1 MQPVGT
7 TGSRSFFMTKT
18 AESAAPRLTIGRLS
32 EKTGCHLE
40 TVRYYEKIGLLR
52 PPGRTASGHRVYGP
66 EAVNRLAFIRRAR
79 QLGFTLEQIR
89 TLLRL
94 VDGGH
99 YTCAQV
105 RAIALEHLD
114 DVRRKAAD
122 LRSIE
127 RSLSDMAAR
136 CVGGRVPRCA
146 VIDALFGKEL
156 PELPRRGARRSRSVF
171 SEKD

>member
-1 MQPVGT
+1 MST
-7 TGSRSFFMTKT
+7 TEPS
-18 AESAAPRLTIGRLS
+18 APRLTIGRLS
-32 EKTGCHLE
+32 KKTGCHLE

-52 PPGRTASGHRVYGP
+52 PPGRTAGGHRVYGA
-66 EAVNRLAFIRRAR
+66 EAVSRLAFIRRAR
-79 QLGFTLEQIR
+79 ELGFTLQQVR

-105 RAIALEHLD
+105 RTIALDHLD

-127 RSLSDMAAR
+127 RALADMAAR
-136 CVGGRVPRCA
+136 CVGSRVPRCA

-156 PELPRRGARRSRSVF
+156 DGRPRRLSGSIASRGPES
-171 SEKD
+171 

>member
-1 MQPVGT
+1 MAD
-7 TGSRSFFMTKT
+7 RM
-18 AESAAPRLTIGRLS
+18 TIGRLAERS
-32 EKTGCHLE
+32 GCHLE
-40 TVRYYEKIGLLR
+40 TIRYYERIGLLQK
-52 PPGRTASGHRVYGP
+52 PGRTTGGHRVYDVP
-66 EAVNRLAFIRRAR
+66 AISRLAFIRRAR
-79 QLGFTLEQIR
+79 ELGFTLDQIR

-105 RAIALEHLD
+105 RGLALDHLQ

-127 RSLSDMAAR
+127 RSLSDLAAR

-146 VIDALFGKEL
+146 VIDALLGEAL
-156 PELPRRGARRSRSVF
+156 ASGTAAGP
-171 SEKD
+171 

>member
-1 MQPVGT
+1 MVN
-7 TGSRSFFMTKT
+7 
-18 AESAAPRLTIGRLS
+18 SAGPAASRLTIGRLS

-40 TVRYYEKIGLLR
+40 TIRYYEKIGLLR
-52 PPGRTASGHRVYGP
+52 PPGRTAGGHRVYGL
-66 EAVNRLAFIRRAR
+66 EAVSRLAFIRRAR
-79 QLGFTLEQIR
+79 ELGFTLEQIR

-105 RAIALEHLD
+105 RSIALEHLD

-122 LRSIE
+122 LQSIE
-127 RSLSDMAAR
+127 RSLADMAAR

-146 VIDALFGKEL
+146 VIDALFGKQL
-156 PELPRRGARRSRSVF
+156 PKRAPRPRQRDRP
-171 SEKD
+171 KP